1 MKLRNAGLL
10 VVVLAAA
17 ASCDQS
23 KPREKPAVAPVTQGG
38 SSDPWNA
45 GPPAKD
51 PLKKPLFWKLE
62 KDGKTSYLLGTM
74 HMGVDPTV
82 RLPDV
87 VWQKL
92 DAVPTFAMET
102 DLSEGKNL
110 DTKRHDGKNIKDEL
124 GPERWKKLEQAL
136 GPASAK
142 MMLDQK
148 PMIPATM
155 LSMRGLPSTPPM
167 DGVLAARAGNHGK
180 KIVYLEPLTLQMS
193 VLEKWMDTRM
203 LGEMLDDLEIHDQ
216 RIKEMFAAYIAGDGD
231 KLVSIQQSERELF
244 KKHGRPDSDFDDSM
258 NDLLYKRNASWIDTI
273 EKIHGEG
280 GAFIAV
286 GAAHALGDKS
296 VLDLLGK
303 RGFTIT
309 RITP

>member
-1 MKLRNAGLL
+1 
-10 VVVLAAA
+10 
-17 ASCDQS
+17 
-23 KPREKPAVAPVTQGG
+23 
-38 SSDPWNA
+38 
-45 GPPAKD
+45 
-51 PLKKPLFWKLE
+51 
-62 KDGKTSYLLGTM
+62 
-74 HMGVDPTV
+74 
-82 RLPDV
+82 
-87 VWQKL
+87 
-92 DAVPTFAMET
+92 
-102 DLSEGKNL
+102 
-110 DTKRHDGKNIKDEL
+110 
-124 GPERWKKLEQAL
+124 
-136 GPASAK
+136 
-142 MMLDQK
+142 MMLEQK

-167 DGVLAARAGNHGK
+167 DGVLAARAGNRGK

-231 KLVSIQQSERELF
+231 KLVAIQQSERELF